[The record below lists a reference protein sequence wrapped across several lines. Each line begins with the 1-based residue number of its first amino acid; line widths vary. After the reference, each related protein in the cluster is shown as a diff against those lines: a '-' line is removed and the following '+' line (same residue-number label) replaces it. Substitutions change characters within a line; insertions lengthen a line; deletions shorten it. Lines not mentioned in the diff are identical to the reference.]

1 MNKENNHID
10 NFLKDKFSSFEGN
23 IPLTDWYDIEKK
35 LNQRKKRVIFLW
47 LSVASLI
54 FIGIF
59 TIYFISNNNKTSGIK
74 LTIKEPQNSEKILI
88 HKSPINN
95 YKDKLR
101 KKEKIVKQ
109 YKFDKSIND
118 IINIEQQDVLN
129 TNYNVYQ
136 PLELS
141 SKIIDDIFEFK
152 TDEPQKAKNLNLKN
166 LTFIKKEKQ
175 NKFSFETGI
184 NLSPAW
190 GMEVIKENKTM
201 NKFINRSYFNSIS
214 GSSSFGN
221 GMNNG
226 LNFQI
231 NYGKN
236 LFLRT
241 GLYLSSYSIYHNYN
255 YTISEFPNVD
265 PKYGILVYTNKLP
278 ESIKHEGSSMV
289 KFVAIP
295 FAFGNRIFITPKFG
309 FENKISINISRF
321 ASANGKSV
329 NPTYLNLEDIKSQ
342 NIRKW
347 SNGYTLS
354 AGMFY
359 KSKRNFIFTIE
370 PNYSSII
377 GSAYNKTYPVKT
389 RLYNYGLNFNV
400 NYIIK

>member
-1 MNKENNHID
+1 MSKENNHID
-10 NFLKDKFSSFEGN
+10 NFLKDKFNSFEGN
-23 IPLTDWYDIEKK
+23 IPLADWNVIEKK
-35 LNQRKKRVIFLW
+35 LNQRKRRIMFLW
-47 LSVASLI
+47 FSVTSLLL
-54 FIGIF
+54 IGSL
-59 TIYFISNNNKTSGIK
+59 TIYFISNNNKTSVNK
-74 LTIKEPQNSEKILI
+74 LTINKPKNTEKLLI

-95 YKDKLR
+95 DKDELS
-101 KKEKIVKQ
+101 KKDKIVKH
-109 YKFDKSIND
+109 YKLDKSINS
-118 IINIEQQDVLN
+118 IINLEQQDIRN
-129 TNYNVYQ
+129 NSFNVYQ
-136 PLELS
+136 PLELI
-141 SKIIDDIFEFK
+141 SKIINDIFEFK
-152 TDEPQKAKNLNLKN
+152 TDEPQKVKNLSLKKVI
-166 LTFIKKEKQ
+166 FIKKEKQ
-175 NKFSFETGI
+175 NKITFETGI

-190 GMEVIKENKTM
+190 GMEAIKENKAM
-201 NKFINRSYFNSIS
+201 NKFINRSYFNSIL

-226 LNFQI
+226 TNFQI
-231 NYGKN
+231 NYGNN

-265 PKYGILVYTNKLP
+265 TKYGILGYMPTFSKSV
-278 ESIKHEGSSMV
+278 KHEGSSVV
-289 KFVAIP
+289 KFVTIP
-295 FAFGNRIFITPKFG
+295 FALGNRIYITPKFG
-309 FENKISINISRF
+309 LENKISINISRF
-321 ASANGKSV
+321 ASAKGKSV

-354 AGMFY
+354 TGIFY